1 MLSYTFMASQH
12 PGGARGFYNGV
23 LATGASNAGAWGILG
38 MKHLLARVRV
48 PVKILAVIALISM
61 VTLVVSAISA
71 SSLNRANRDYSELTL
86 GTLPGTTHT
95 ARLNRLLGAMAYAGY
110 RAVAYD
116 GNSKM
121 ARETEGEEKENYAQA
136 KALLGQI
143 EQEDP
148 SAKPVLD
155 EVRAKI
161 EAVQDKTQAAIQ
173 HGLRNEDAAALALL
187 REVDPDVQAISQ
199 RLTSFNDERVK
210 AAAETS
216 RKLQAAGESTLWTL
230 VVINVISLLVAMGT
244 GYLVARVGITDPLNA
259 LQAAMQAVAGGN
271 LRRTVPGTDRGDELG
286 TMARTVEVF
295 RENAIGLQS
304 TQQAKA
310 AADAEQARLLEALDT
325 RLDALSHGNLT
336 ATIDI
341 AVAPEFEPVKSN
353 FNRAVANLRAL
364 IAQVLESATTIRTG
378 SSEIATA
385 SEDLAKRT
393 EANAASLEQTAAAV
407 TQMDQRLKATARA
420 ADTTVQRTNGA
431 IQTVNDGRMITDTA
445 VQAMTRVSE
454 GAKGIDSVI
463 EGLDKIAFQTRVLAM
478 NAAVEAGRAGE
489 AGRGFAVVADLV
501 SQLAMRSEEEASRAR
516 DQLSATQKDIVE
528 AVQTVQQVEGAL
540 DTIST
545 ATAEVHQLVSAMA
558 TDNQAQAT
566 AISQIASAVQ
576 TMDHSTQQN
585 AAMVEQTSAAAR
597 NLNAEVTSLSDSAHQ
612 FEVGSQRAAPVRQ
625 LPPQAQAKRPAP
637 RGNGAG
643 YVSPVKALPVTAMA
657 AGDPDDWSS
666 F

>member
-1 MLSYTFMASQH
+1 
-12 PGGARGFYNGV
+12 
-23 LATGASNAGAWGILG
+23 
-38 MKHLLARVRV
+38 MKQLLARVRV
-48 PVKILAVIALISM
+48 PVKILAVIALISL
-61 VTLVVSAISA
+61 VTLIVSAISA

-116 GNSKM
+116 GNSTM
-121 ARETEGEEKENYAQA
+121 ARETEGEEKDNYTQA

-148 SAKPVLD
+148 SAKQVLD

-173 HGLRNEDAAALALL
+173 HGLRDEDAAALALL
-187 REVDPDVQAISQ
+187 REVDPDIQAISQ
-199 RLTSFNDERVK
+199 RLTTFNNARVK
-210 AAAETS
+210 EAAETS
-216 RKLQAAGESTLWTL
+216 RNLQAAGESTLWTL
-230 VVINVISLLVAMGT
+230 VVINVVSLLLAMGT
-244 GYLVARVGITDPLNA
+244 GYMVARVGITDPLNA
-259 LQAAMQAVAGGN
+259 LQAAMQAVAGGD

-310 AADAEQARLLEALDT
+310 AADAEQARLLDALDT

-353 FNRAVANLRAL
+353 FNRAVANLRGL

-431 IQTVNDGRMITDTA
+431 IQTVNDGRVITDTA

-540 DTIST
+540 DTISS

-566 AISQIASAVQ
+566 AISQIAAAVQ

-612 FEVGSQRAAPVRQ
+612 FEVGGQRAAPARQ
-625 LPPQAQAKRPAP
+625 MPQPPPRQQAP
-637 RGNGAG
+637 RSNGGG
-643 YVSPVKALPVTAMA
+643 YVSPVKPLPAASMA
-657 AGDPDDWSS
+657 GADADDWAN

>member
-1 MLSYTFMASQH
+1 MTQ
-12 PGGARGFYNGV
+12 
-23 LATGASNAGAWGILG
+23 
-38 MKHLLARVRV
+38 LLARVRV
-48 PVKILAVIALISM
+48 PVKILAVIAMISM
-61 VTLVVSAISA
+61 VTLVLTGIGA
-71 SSLNRANRDYSELTL
+71 SSLNHANRNYSELTL
-86 GTLPGTTHT
+86 IKLPSTAHT
-95 ARLNRLLGAMAYAGY
+95 ARLNRLLEAMPYAGY

-116 GNSKM
+116 GNSPM
-121 ARETEGEEKENYAQA
+121 ARETEGEEKQNYAQA
-136 KALLGQI
+136 KALLI
-143 EQEDP
+143 EIEREDP

-155 EVRAKI
+155 EVRNKI
-161 EAVQDKTQAAIQ
+161 ETLQDKTQAAIQ

-187 REVDPDVQAISQ
+187 REVDPEVQRISQ
-199 RLTSFNDERVK
+199 RLSTFNDERTK

-216 RKLQAAGESTLWTL
+216 RTLQATGQRTVWTL
-230 VVINVISLLVAMGT
+230 VAISVIAILLGMT
-244 GYLVARVGITDPLNA
+244 LGYLVSRFGIADPLDR
-259 LQAAMQAVAGGN
+259 LRTAMQAVAGGD
-271 LRRTVPGTDRGDELG
+271 LRAAVPGTDRGDELG
-286 TMARTVEVF
+286 TMAQTVAVF
-295 RENAIGLQS
+295 RENAIAQQA

-310 AADAEQARLLEALDT
+310 AADAEQARLLDALDT
-325 RLDALSHGNLT
+325 RLDALSRGDLT
-336 ATIDI
+336 ASIDV

-353 FNRAVANLRAL
+353 FNRAVTNLRTL

-378 SSEIATA
+378 STEIATA

-393 EANAASLEQTAAAV
+393 EANAASLEETAAAV
-407 TQMDQRLKATARA
+407 TQMDQRLKATARD
-420 ADTTVQRTNGA
+420 ADTTVQRTDGA
-431 IQTVNDGRMITDTA
+431 MRTVDEGRAITDNA

-540 DTIST
+540 DSIST

-566 AISQIASAVQ
+566 AISQIAAAVQ
-576 TMDHSTQQN
+576 TMDQSTQQN

-597 NLNAEVTSLSDSAHQ
+597 NLNAEVASLSDQAHK
-612 FEVGSQRAAPVRQ
+612 FEVGGRGTAEPARHPKAPSRS
-625 LPPQAQAKRPAP
+625 
-637 RGNGAG
+637 G
-643 YVSPVKALPVTAMA
+643 YVSPVKPLAVAATAS
-657 AGDPDDWSS
+657 AGGGDWAS

>member
-1 MLSYTFMASQH
+1 
-12 PGGARGFYNGV
+12 
-23 LATGASNAGAWGILG
+23 
-38 MKHLLARVRV
+38 MKQLLARVRV
-48 PVKILAVIALISM
+48 PVKILAVIAMISF
-61 VTLVVSAISA
+61 VTLVVSGIGA

-86 GTLPGTTHT
+86 GTLPGAAHT
-95 ARLNRLLGAMAYAGY
+95 SRLNRLVGSMAYAGY

-116 GNSKM
+116 GNSPM
-121 ARETEGEEKENYAQA
+121 AREANDEELKHYAEA
-136 KALLGQI
+136 KTLLDII
-143 EQEDP
+143 EREDP
-148 SAKPVLD
+148 TSKTVIGAVRDKLD
-155 EVRAKI
+155 GLQNKVHDAI
-161 EAVQDKTQAAIQ
+161 ER
-173 HGLRNEDAAALALL
+173 GLRNDNAGALALL
-187 REVDPDVQAISQ
+187 REVDPEIQTIT
-199 RLTSFNDERVK
+199 TSLADFNAARTK
-210 AAAETS
+210 AAADASHE
-216 RKLQAAGESTLWTL
+216 LQDAGQSTVWML
-230 VVINVISLLVAMGT
+230 VVINVVSLLLAMGT

-259 LQAAMQAVAGGN
+259 LQAAMQAVAGGD

-310 AADAEQARLLEALDT
+310 AADAEQARLLDALDS

-431 IQTVNDGRMITDTA
+431 IQTVNDGRAITDTA

-558 TDNQAQAT
+558 SDNQAQAT

-612 FEVGSQRAAPVRQ
+612 FEVGGQRAAPARQ
-625 LPPQAQAKRPAP
+625 MPQPQPRQQAQRS
-637 RGNGAG
+637 NGGG
-643 YVSPVKALPVTAMA
+643 YVSPVKPLPAAAMA
-657 AGDPDDWSS
+657 GADADDWAN

>member
-1 MLSYTFMASQH
+1 
-12 PGGARGFYNGV
+12 
-23 LATGASNAGAWGILG
+23 
-38 MKHLLARVRV
+38 MKQLLARVRV
-48 PVKILAVIALISM
+48 PVKILAVIAMISV
-61 VTLVVSAISA
+61 VTLIVSAISA

-86 GTLPGTTHT
+86 GKLPATTHT
-95 ARLNRLLGAMAYAGY
+95 ARLNRLIEAMAYAGY

-116 GNSKM
+116 GNSPM
-121 ARETEGEEKENYAQA
+121 ARETEGEEKDSYTQA
-136 KALLGQI
+136 KALLEQI
-143 EQEDP
+143 QQEDP
-148 SAKPVLD
+148 SAKPALD
-155 EVRAKI
+155 EVRAKLDGM
-161 EAVQDKTQAAIQ
+161 QDKTQAAIQ

-187 REVDPDVQAISQ
+187 RAVDPDVQAISH
-199 RLTSFNDERVK
+199 RLISFNNERMK

-216 RKLQAAGESTLWTL
+216 HTLQDAGQSTVWTL
-230 VVINVISLLVAMGT
+230 VVINVISLVVAMVT
-244 GYLVARVGITDPLNA
+244 GYLVSRVGITDPLNA
-259 LQAAMQAVAGGN
+259 LQTTMQAVAGGD
-271 LRRTVPGTDRGDELG
+271 LRRAVPGTDRGDELG

-310 AADAEQARLLEALDT
+310 AADAEQARLLEALDS

-336 ATIDI
+336 ATIDV
-341 AVAPEFEPVKSN
+341 AVAPEFEPVKTN

-420 ADTTVQRTNGA
+420 ADSTVQRTNGA
-431 IQTVNDGRMITDTA
+431 IQTVNDGRAITDTA

-540 DTIST
+540 DTISS

-558 TDNQAQAT
+558 SDNQAQAT

-576 TMDHSTQQN
+576 TMDQSTQQN

-612 FEVGSQRAAPVRQ
+612 FEVGGRQAAPVRT
-625 LPPQAQAKRPAP
+625 PPPP
-637 RGNGAG
+637 RQHASRSNAGG
-643 YVSPVKALPVTAMA
+643 YVSPVKPLPVAAMA
-657 AGDPDDWSS
+657 TADGDDWAS

>member
-1 MLSYTFMASQH
+1 
-12 PGGARGFYNGV
+12 
-23 LATGASNAGAWGILG
+23 
-38 MKHLLARVRV
+38 
-48 PVKILAVIALISM
+48 
-61 VTLVVSAISA
+61 
-71 SSLNRANRDYSELTL
+71 
-86 GTLPGTTHT
+86 
-95 ARLNRLLGAMAYAGY
+95 MAYAGY

-116 GNSKM
+116 GNSTM
-121 ARETEGEEKENYAQA
+121 ARETEGEEKDNYTQA

-143 EQEDP
+143 EREDP

-161 EAVQDKTQAAIQ
+161 ETLQDRTQAAIQ

-187 REVDPDVQAISQ
+187 REVDPEIQTISQ
-199 RLTSFNDERVK
+199 HLLAFNNDRMKV
-210 AAAETS
+210 AAETS
-216 RKLQAAGESTLWTL
+216 HKLQAAGESTVWTL
-230 VVINVISLLVAMGT
+230 VVINVVSLLVAMGT

-259 LQAAMQAVAGGN
+259 LQSAMQAVAGGD

-310 AADAEQARLLEALDT
+310 AADAEQARLLEALDSQ
-325 RLDALSHGNLT
+325 LDALSHGNLT

-364 IAQVLESATTIRTG
+364 IAQVLDSATTIRTG
-378 SSEIATA
+378 SSEIAMA

-431 IQTVNDGRMITDTA
+431 IQTVNDGRAITDTA

-566 AISQIASAVQ
+566 AISQIAAAVQ

-612 FEVGSQRAAPVRQ
+612 FEVGGQHAAPVRQ
-625 LPPQAQAKRPAP
+625 AAQPQPQPKRQAP
-637 RGNGAG
+637 RSNGGG
-643 YVSPVKALPVTAMA
+643 YVSPVKPLPAAAMA
-657 AGDPDDWSS
+657 GADADDWAS